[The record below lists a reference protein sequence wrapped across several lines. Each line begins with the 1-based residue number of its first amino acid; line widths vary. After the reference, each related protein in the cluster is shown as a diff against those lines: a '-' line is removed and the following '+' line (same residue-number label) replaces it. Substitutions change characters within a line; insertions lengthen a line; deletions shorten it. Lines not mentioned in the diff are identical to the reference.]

1 MHPVGHSLACAK
13 LYILFRTERITI
25 PSPAAHLVYVIE
37 SAAYGLYSRVVCGQ
51 NPNERGASECRLLTL
66 TASDYNPLQSIFYD
80 ESRLLQVARLALSG
94 RGKCSHILQL
104 AIFWDRAYFVYSPK
118 TEVIQIGEYIS
129 SLSEALQFCCAAQLA
144 YRTWIIAA

>member
-1 MHPVGHSLACAK
+1 M
-13 LYILFRTERITI
+13 
-25 PSPAAHLVYVIE
+25 
-37 SAAYGLYSRVVCGQ
+37 GLYSRVVCGQ
-51 NPNERGASECRLLTL
+51 NPNERG
-66 TASDYNPLQSIFYD
+66 ASDYNPLQSIFYD

-129 SLSEALQFCCAAQLA
+129 SLSAYNFVAQRSA
-144 YRTWIIAA
+144 HIARGS